1 MNSAVKINNDKTG
14 ETIFGATCKQ
24 SKAEKIGEIKKNLA
38 GIAMKIIA
46 YRSNN
51 DIDVQLDNGGIIRGT
66 TYRRFSLGKVGV

>member
-1 MNSAVKINNDKTG
+1 MNKVAKINNDKTG
-14 ETIFGATCKQ
+14 ETIFGATCRR
-24 SKAEKIGEIKKNLA
+24 SGAEKIGEIKENLA

-51 DIDVQLDNGGIIRGT
+51 DIDVQLDNGGIIRST